1 MLKNK
6 RVYEAVDESD
16 GVRFFVER
24 LWPRG
29 VNKDKLLAQ
38 AWLKDISPSADLR
51 RWYSHDQKKWVEFQ
65 QRYQAELANNAA
77 GLKTIQD
84 AMTKGSVTLLYSAQD
99 TEHNSA
105 LVLRSFL
112 EDFQKS

>member
-1 MLKNK
+1 MLRIK

-29 VNKDKLLAQ
+29 IRKEQFQAQ

-51 RWYSHDQKKWVEFQ
+51 RWYAHDLNKWTEFQ
-65 QRYQAELANNAA
+65 QRYRNELAKNAA
-77 GLKTIQD
+77 GSQPILD
-84 AMTKGSVTLLYSAQD
+84 AMAKGSVTLLYSAQD

-105 LVLRSFL
+105 LALKSFL
-112 EDFQKS
+112 EDSQKS

>member
-1 MLKNK
+1 MLKIK

-29 VNKDKLLAQ
+29 ISKEKLQAQ
-38 AWLKDISPSADLR
+38 AWLKDIAPSTDLR
-51 RWYSHDQKKWVEFQ
+51 SWFAHDLNKWAEFQ
-65 QRYQAELANNAA
+65 QRYRTELANNAA
-77 GLKTIQD
+77 GLQPILD
-84 AMTKGSVTLLYSAQD
+84 AMAKGSVTLLYSAHD

-105 LVLRSFL
+105 LELKSFL
-112 EDFQKS
+112 EDSRKS